1 MIQSTI
7 NDSSYYDSEGNYAE
21 RNPNSNPKVANHT
34 SDRKKRKVTDT
45 DTTNRNSPRK
55 LFIKRL
61 IPEIIHCQTYH
72 RTNLICRR
80 IEITVNRLKR
90 KLIRRKSVVNTRNK
104 TRQTHRQA
112 ILIRPTTMTT
122 DASDVKRRAI
132 RNHIL

>member
-7 NDSSYYDSEGNYAE
+7 NDYAYYDSEGNYAE
-21 RNPNSNPKVANHT
+21 SDPNSNPKVANHT
-34 SDRKKRKVTDT
+34 SDGKKRKVADT

-90 KLIRRKSVVNTRNK
+90 KVIRKKSVVTQETR
-104 TRQTHRQA
+104 RVR
-112 ILIRPTTMTT
+112 LI
-122 DASDVKRRAI
+122 VKRF
-132 RNHIL
+132 